1 VPAQLAGEAVVQ
13 ALDQPIKV
21 TDFCFCAPYRRA
33 KVAGGRST
41 INKRASLANNI
52 DQRFARQRQ
61 FSTEVGRLLCV
72 GRFVIGNRHVRT
84 VTARWPRLH
93 LCPE

>member
-1 VPAQLAGEAVVQ
+1 MPAQSAGEAVVQ
-13 ALDQPIKV
+13 ALDEPIQV

-41 INKRASLANNI
+41 IDKWASLANHI
-52 DQRFARQRQ
+52 DKRLTRQLQ

-84 VTARWPRLH
+84 VTAPWPQLH
-93 LCPE
+93 LSQE